1 MKTFTTQVSPHFHG
15 PFLPSLV
22 SLVTQFS
29 TIQHSFQVPSEEP
42 GPGVCQALCWAAVVR
57 WPYQTGPLPKLI
69 FNRKSSQRR
78 GQLREGVQGE
88 CGSGKLQGG
97 VRKQRQ
103 QAGEGPEAEGTAQVE
118 RQQAD
123 EGPEAE
129 GTAQVKGRKES
140 GTFWG
145 PESDGR
151 AVTSGW
157 PFLKRR
163 RKGPAIKTDMKRKRG
178 RAAEKGLCVHSVS
191 RVENKRQKI
200 HFLCL
205 FAEKMQCSKS
215 WLKTLILPDP
225 SHPKGKEKSNFKM

>member
-88 CGSGKLQGG
+88 CGSGKRQGG
-97 VRKQRQ
+97 VRKQRE

-118 RQQAD
+118 REQAD

-129 GTAQVKGRKES
+129 GTAQVKGRS
-140 GTFWG
+140 LTGAPSPLG
-145 PESDGR
+145 D
-151 AVTSGW
+151 
-157 PFLKRR
+157 PFSSEEEKDQPSKQKGC
-163 RKGPAIKTDMKRKRG
+163 RKGPVCPFC
-178 RAAEKGLCVHSVS
+178 LSS
-191 RVENKRQKI
+191 RE
-200 HFLCL
+200 
-205 FAEKMQCSKS
+205 
-215 WLKTLILPDP
+215 
-225 SHPKGKEKSNFKM
+225 